1 MWVQSLSQ
9 GRPLEKKWQ
18 PAPVFLSEK
27 SHAEEPGELQSI
39 GSQKGGH
46 RATKHTKEA
55 GIPIVPAHFISVVHH
70 DLEEYPSKNLVVLF
84 YFWGCF

>member
-1 MWVQSLSQ
+1 MWVQSLSWDV
-9 GRPLEKKWQ
+9 LEEEMATHFSTLAWEI
-18 PAPVFLSEK
+18 LWT
-27 SHAEEPGELQSI
+27 EEPGGLQSI

-70 DLEEYPSKNLVVLF
+70 DLEEYPSKN
-84 YFWGCF
+84 